1 MLSIKAVIFDL
12 GGVLV
17 RTEDRMPRTK
27 LAERF
32 GLTYEQID
40 KLVFNSETATRAAM
54 GEIDVHEHWK
64 TICSELNAPV
74 EEAQAVAQAFWG
86 GDRLDHTLVDFIR
99 SLRSRWKTA
108 LLSNHW
114 SHLRAELQE
123 RWEILDAFDEVI
135 ISAEV
140 GLAKPGK
147 EIFELVVQRL
157 GVEPGEAVFVD
168 DFRENIEGARAAGLE
183 AILFKNTEQTIRD
196 LQTYLK
202 L

>member
-1 MLSIKAVIFDL
+1 MSIKAVIFDL

-17 RTEDRMPRTK
+17 RTEDRSPRTR

-54 GEIDVHEHWK
+54 GEIDAQKHWEA
-64 TICSELNAPV
+64 ICSKLSVPV
-74 EEAQAVAQAFWG
+74 EEAEAVAQAFWG
-86 GDRLDHTLVDFIR
+86 GDQLDQTLVDFIR
-99 SLRSRWKTA
+99 LLRLRCKTA

-157 GVEPGEAVFVD
+157 GVDPEEAVFVD
-168 DFRENIEGARAAGLE
+168 DFRENIEGARAAGLH
-183 AILFKNTEQTIRD
+183 AVLFKNTGQTIAD
-196 LQTYLK
+196 LNAYLK